1 MSLVAHNKLFYC
13 FTHFSNCHLK
23 IYAIKLKLVLCPV
36 TGTKKI
42 HVNLVWPGVL
52 GIQEF
57 VCLFLIK
64 HTECTSKL
72 HIF

>member
-1 MSLVAHNKLFYC
+1 MR
-13 FTHFSNCHLK
+13 
-23 IYAIKLKLVLCPV
+23 KLKLVLCPV

-57 VCLFLIK
+57 VCLVLIK
-64 HTECTSKL
+64 HTECASKL

>member
-13 FTHFSNCHLK
+13 FHLK
-23 IYAIKLKLVLCPV
+23 IYAIKLKLVSCPV

-64 HTECTSKL
+64 HTECASKL

>member
-1 MSLVAHNKLFYC
+1 MGNWPHKHILTLANFSIKDYESVFEIAERFNSLRN
-13 FTHFSNCHLK
+13 S
-23 IYAIKLKLVLCPV
+23 
-36 TGTKKI
+36 GTKKI

-57 VCLFLIK
+57 VCLVLIK
-64 HTECTSKL
+64 HTEYVSKL